1 MSDTAVETIPQ
12 AGVWDIDEVH
22 SSLEFVVRHL
32 MATKV
37 RGRFSEWTATLTTG
51 STPGDAKVEATIQA
65 ANVTTFS
72 ATTELEREKWNLT
85 WNQPLDKGGFVLG
98 KTITVEVEVQFV
110 LRKEEQ
116 K

>member
-65 ANVTTFS
+65 GVWDIDEVHSSLEFVVRHLM
-72 ATTELEREKWNLT
+72 ATKVRGRCG
-85 WNQPLDKGGFVLG
+85 PH
-98 KTITVEVEVQFV
+98 
-110 LRKEEQ
+110 RCP
-116 K
+116 